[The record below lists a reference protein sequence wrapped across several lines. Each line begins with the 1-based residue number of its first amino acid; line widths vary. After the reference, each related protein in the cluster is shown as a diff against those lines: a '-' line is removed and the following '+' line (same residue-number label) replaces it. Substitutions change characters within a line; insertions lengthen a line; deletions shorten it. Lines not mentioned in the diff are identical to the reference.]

1 MNKIKQKPALQDLSS
16 CSTVEAILT
25 KYGIGYW
32 QNPGGTDKQKC
43 EDVGTPADSHSY
55 GPVYEALASRV
66 PKGSPIMEIG
76 IFHGGSMLL
85 WQDLFPESAIV
96 GVDISNAVDSNV
108 MGRLDERTT
117 LIFDDAY
124 SQSFVHQLAAATG
137 CGYGLIVDDGPHT
150 LKSQRKFLSLYLPL
164 LAPGG
169 IAVIEDIQDI
179 GWFEQLEA
187 EIPKGYTSERVDRRS
202 INGRWDDLM
211 LVIGKAKGN
220 D

>member
-1 MNKIKQKPALQDLSS
+1 MTEVNQKPALQDLSY
-16 CSTVEAILT
+16 CSTVEAILE

-55 GPVYEALASRV
+55 GPVYEALASMV
-66 PKGSPIMEIG
+66 PKGSSIMEIG

-96 GVDISNAVDSNV
+96 GVDISDAVDSDV
-108 MGRLDERTT
+108 MERLNERTT
-117 LIFDDAY
+117 LIFHDAY
-124 SQSFVHQLAAATG
+124 SQSFVHQFVAAG
-137 CGYGLIVDDGPHT
+137 CNYGLIVDDGPHT

-211 LVIGKAKGN
+211 LVIRKIS
-220 D
+220 DHD